1 MKNII
6 TRIVFLILIFN
17 CYSVTAQIQ
26 KEQLVGT
33 WIFDYP
39 TSVANMDVGAKKVYE
54 KNQKLQVGLES
65 SFRNRQLSF
74 YSDGNYL
81 LRLATGKQVPGTW
94 NVKAINGNK
103 ILMSSLKHTENLTV
117 VMLSATSLVLK
128 PINNG
133 KAKPI
138 LGTWYFTKMQ

>member
-1 MKNII
+1 MKNIF
-6 TRIVFLILIFN
+6 TYIVLFIFSCN
-17 CYSVTAQIQ
+17 AGFAQIQ

-39 TSVANMDVGAKKVYE
+39 ISVANMDAGAKKVYE
-54 KNQKLQVGLES
+54 KNQRLQVGLES
-65 SFRNRQLSF
+65 SFKNRQLTFDSR
-74 YSDGNYL
+74 GNYL
-81 LRLATGKQVPGTW
+81 LRLASGKQVPGTW
-94 NVKAINGNK
+94 NVNAINGSK
-103 ILMSSLKHTENLTV
+103 LLMSSSKHTENLTV

-138 LGTWYFTKMQ
+138 LGTWYFTKVQ